1 MRPRLTKV
9 QFYDMLEILGD
20 NMNESYCERP
30 HEKLKEL
37 MVCQVFLMNEYM
49 RYKQVGNDIPATV
62 KESWLRAITT
72 LTKTELGLDDSPAPP
87 NESLLEFINTWS
99 KELKKVLDTATKT
112 P

>member
-1 MRPRLTKV
+1 
-9 QFYDMLEILGD
+9 
-20 NMNESYCERP
+20 
-30 HEKLKEL
+30 

-49 RYKQVGNDIPATV
+49 RYKQVGNNIPATV
-62 KESWLRAITT
+62 EESWLRAVTT

>member
-1 MRPRLTKV
+1 
-9 QFYDMLEILGD
+9 MLEILGD

-37 MVCQVFLMNEYM
+37 MVCQVFLMGEVQ
-49 RYKQVGNDIPATV
+49 RYKQVGDNIPATV
-62 KESWLRAITT
+62 EESWLRAVTT
-72 LTKTELGLDDSPAPP
+72 LTKTELGLDEFSPAPP